1 MPVIIND
8 FEVVIEPKTAT
19 DASRASEVSRKSE
32 SAQAVLSRPEDIE
45 QILRRLM
52 QRRKRLH
59 AD

>member
-8 FEVVIEPKTAT
+8 FEVVVEPKPKGSSQDETQKAERT
-19 DASRASEVSRKSE
+19 
-32 SAQAVLSRPEDIE
+32 SALMIPRPENIE

-52 QRRKRLH
+52 QRRARLR